1 DPRPRSGVVQNVLG
15 HIVVGDVTLAEEAAE
30 EELYAQRLALDI
42 TYKFLDPNAKMWVR
56 DPELLYTKDDL
67 TAILS
72 MLKRTR
78 EKAERDKIASVQR
91 HTPNH
96 LHNLLV
102 QQVRVL

>member
-1 DPRPRSGVVQNVLG
+1 VVQNVLG

-30 EELYAQRLALDI
+30 EKLYAQRLASD
-42 TYKFLDPNAKMWVR
+42 TYKFLDPNGKMWVR

-67 TAILS
+67 TTILS
-72 MLKRTR
+72 MLKKSR